1 MSPAT
6 VPVAPRS
13 VRDLLASTSAALG
26 SASQAR
32 WIVAHATGTSTGDL
46 MARPDDVPDPQVS
59 AAVKELVERCLAGE
73 PLQYVLGT
81 WAFRTLE
88 LRVDPRVLIP
98 RPETEQVVAVA
109 LDELCVQS
117 RRVARD
123 ARLVAVD
130 LGAGSGAI
138 ALSLA
143 VECEELEPERARSGS
158 IEVWATDVSPGALAV
173 LDENLAAMAPRSPEA
188 AARVRVAPGSWF
200 DALPSTLAGAV
211 ALIVSN
217 PPYVS
222 EAEWEALEPVVRD
235 HEPMIAL
242 VPGPTGLEAI
252 EGLLHDALRWL
263 TPGGSLVIELAP
275 GQADEVR
282 KKAAQLGYEKPEV
295 RNDLACR
302 PRVLVARL
310 PAS

>member
-1 MSPAT
+1 MRPAT

-13 VRDLLASTSAALG
+13 VRDLLASASAALG
-26 SASQAR
+26 SPSQAR
-32 WIVAHATGTSTGDL
+32 WVVAHATGTSSGDL
-46 MARPDDVPDPQVS
+46 VARPDAVADPRVS
-59 AAVKELVERCLAGE
+59 AAVKDMVDRCLAGE

-117 RRVARD
+117 RRVASD

-143 VECEELEPERARSGS
+143 VECEELGPERTRSGS
-158 IEVWATDVSPGALAV
+158 IEVWATDVSPGALEV
-173 LDENLAAMAPRSPEA
+173 FDENLAALAPRSPEA
-188 AARVRVAPGSWF
+188 AARVRVAQGSWF
-200 DALPSTLAGAV
+200 EALPGTLAGDV

-235 HEPMIAL
+235 HEPRTAL
-242 VPGPTGLEAI
+242 VPGPTGFEAI
-252 EGLLHDALRWL
+252 EGLLHHALRWL
-263 TPGGSLVIELAP
+263 TPGGSLVIEMAP

-282 KKAAQLGYEKPEV
+282 KTAAQLGYEKPEV
-295 RNDLACR
+295 RDDLAGR